1 MGVGQCTA
9 WARET
14 SGLASCGAG
23 QAPVA
28 RCATKGVSGWGT
40 CVCPSASRPLL
51 WLFLKRQCSERSSL
65 SSSYSFFL
73 SKNSEKGGT
82 SARANDSWLHW
93 RDRQEPRGSGAGGA
107 AVAHMVPSCHGWGCT
122 TEGGAWVAS
131 WDQLWGPRAVDMK
144 LVKNLL
150 AICSGILTPQ
160 F

>member
-9 WARET
+9 WARDLRL
-14 SGLASCGAG
+14 GLLRCWPGSCRQVCDQGG
-23 QAPVA
+23 L
-28 RCATKGVSGWGT
+28 RLRHL
-40 CVCPSASRPLL
+40 CPSASRPLL

-93 RDRQEPRGSGAGGA
+93 RDRQEPRGSEGAGGA

-122 TEGGAWVAS
+122 TEGGLSSLLGSAPQTFRFGDPGLLIWS
-131 WDQLWGPRAVDMK
+131 FLKIYLQYAV
-144 LVKNLL
+144 
-150 AICSGILTPQ
+150 G